1 MTADIVNRYINYY
14 LNNPPSL
21 DEFELKYFNCLYK
34 SNEEYIRSSSFYEIY
49 RKHGLTRYFHY
60 VIYTSQKSQF

>member
-14 LNNPPSL
+14 LNNAPSL
-21 DEFELKYFNCLYK
+21 NEFELKYFNCLYK
-34 SNEEYIRSSSFYEIY
+34 SNEQFIRSSSFYELY
-49 RKHGLTRYFHY
+49 RKYGLTRYFHY